1 MKYEKLNQKTYS
13 SPNDWCKSNNKWQRK
28 TCSRDFTPALFGCYR
43 MDGSDSKCKPTKFKN
58 WRWRMR
64 KKVKQQ
70 YSLKELLNHVS
81 KENRQTVLKDLCH
94 QELQPFIRMKKQE
107 RNERR
112 NEFTK
117 CAMRSR
123 FPEDP
128 TRHILT
134 FTRF

>member
-1 MKYEKLNQKTYS
+1 MKYEKLNQNTYS
-13 SPNDWCKSNNKWQRK
+13 SPNDWRKSNNKWQRK
-28 TCSRDFTPALFGCYR
+28 TCSRDFTSALFGCNN
-43 MDGSDSKCKPTKFKN
+43 KCKPTKSKN

-64 KKVKQQ
+64 EKVKQHH
-70 YSLKELLNHVS
+70 SLKELLNLVS

-94 QELQPFIRMKKQE
+94 QELQPFIQMKKQE
-107 RNERR
+107 RNARR

-117 CAMRSR
+117 CAIRSR